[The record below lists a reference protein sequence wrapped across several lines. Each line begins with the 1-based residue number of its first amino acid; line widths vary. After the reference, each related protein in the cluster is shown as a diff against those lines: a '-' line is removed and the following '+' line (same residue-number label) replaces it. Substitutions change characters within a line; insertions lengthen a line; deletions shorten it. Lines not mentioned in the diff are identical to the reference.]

1 MILQLYSLPLMT
13 QKYTIIIF
21 LLLSTYVFADDYQVE
36 NPNQLR
42 FREMIATRTVTPPI
56 IDGKI
61 DDQVWKDALKE
72 SEFFQF
78 EPYNLAQASERT
90 IARVLYDNDNI
101 YVSIDNIDSQ
111 PDKITGRLSR
121 RDRWMEAFGPHSD
134 WIGVAFDSN
143 NDQCTQ
149 STA

>member
-1 MILQLYSLPLMT
+1 MILQLYSLPLMD

-21 LLLSTYVFADDYQVE
+21 LLLSTNVFADDYQVE

-42 FREMIATRTVTPPI
+42 FREMVATRTITPPI
-56 IDGKI
+56 LDGVI
-61 DDQVWKDALKE
+61 DDDVWSFAKQE
-72 SEFFQF
+72 SDFVQF
-78 EPYNLAQASERT
+78 EPYNLSKPSEST

-101 YVSIDNIDSQ
+101 YVSINNIDSQ

-134 WIGVAFDSN
+134 WIG
-143 NDQCTQ
+143 
-149 STA
+149 

>member
-61 DDQVWKDALKE
+61 DDEVWKHALKE

-78 EPYNLAQASERT
+78 EPYNLAQPSERT
-90 IARVLYDNDNI
+90 IARVLYDNCLL
-101 YVSIDNIDSQ
+101 Y
-111 PDKITGRLSR
+111 T
-121 RDRWMEAFGPHSD
+121 SD
-134 WIGVAFDSN
+134 AADE
-143 NDQCTQ
+143 
-149 STA
+149 